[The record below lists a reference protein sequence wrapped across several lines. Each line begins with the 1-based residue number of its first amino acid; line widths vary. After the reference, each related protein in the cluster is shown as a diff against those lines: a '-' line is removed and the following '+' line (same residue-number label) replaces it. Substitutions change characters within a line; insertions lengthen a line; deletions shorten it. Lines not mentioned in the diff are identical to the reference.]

1 MDEDSIT
8 ITYETLYEIL
18 RAEKTK
24 DELQELDE
32 NFYKNVLIYL
42 KDKTKIL
49 QNAAME
55 ENIFATDEAE
65 TTRLQI
71 SNIRKIIKEIY
82 ERREKKII
90 DIAINKSRTN
100 SDIIDTSNLLSQE
113 QKFFKTITGLLD
125 LFRHGILHQTLL
137 LKELSMDIECEK
149 QEEMQNEVQKETRT
163 EIPKEPSKELQEK
176 PAIEN
181 EPNALPAEPS
191 ATHSTIE
198 PNTINNDAE
207 TSPVQTTTTAS
218 NLQSTRPDMEKPS
231 QETPAEQKHCK
242 KIKITKQTEQ
252 FVGKELEL
260 YGPYNEGEITE
271 LPDEI
276 AEILLE
282 KGIATLMN

>member
-32 NFYKNVLIYL
+32 NFYRNVLVYL

-71 SNIRKIIKEIY
+71 SNIKKIIKEIY

-125 LFRHGILHQTLL
+125 LFRHGILHQTLM
-137 LKELSMDIECEK
+137 LKELNMDIECDSK
-149 QEEMQNEVQKETRT
+149 EEPQNELREELQKEPVIGKESNKLLADTTSIQPKIETKLPTDNAHISATQTTDTSLNTQSTLVNT
-163 EIPKEPSKELQEK
+163 EEPNSEQPAKEP
-176 PAIEN
+176 AN
-181 EPNALPAEPS
+181 
-191 ATHSTIE
+191 
-198 PNTINNDAE
+198 
-207 TSPVQTTTTAS
+207 
-218 NLQSTRPDMEKPS
+218 
-231 QETPAEQKHCK
+231 CK
-242 KIKITKQTEQ
+242 KIRITKQTEQ

-260 YGPYNEGEITE
+260 YGPYNEGDVAE

-276 AEILLE
+276 AEILI
-282 KGIATLMN
+282 GNGTAVSSD